1 MPFAFVALSAGAH
14 AGGGGA
20 HRKAAPHA
28 VLLYAGRTVE
38 RLADR
43 IWAVPLSL
51 ALGLADRT

>member
-14 AGGGGA
+14 AGGGA

-51 ALGLADRT
+51 ALGLANRS

>member
-14 AGGGGA
+14 AGGGA

-28 VLLYAGRTVE
+28 ILLYAGRTVE
-38 RLADR
+38 RLAAR

-51 ALGLADRT
+51 ALGLANRA